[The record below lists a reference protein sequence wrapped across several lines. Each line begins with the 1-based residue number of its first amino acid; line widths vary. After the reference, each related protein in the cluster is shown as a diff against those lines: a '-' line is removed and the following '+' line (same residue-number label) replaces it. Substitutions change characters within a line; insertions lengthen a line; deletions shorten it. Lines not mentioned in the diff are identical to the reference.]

1 MRWHTWRGRRAHS
14 GKWLPRSQ
22 QYRSRLA
29 NEGIAV
35 SMSRKGNCWGNAVA
49 ESFFASL
56 KNELIYRRSWTSR
69 LELRSVLF
77 EYLEIFCNRRRLHS
91 FLDYKTQPSYEQGS
105 AAAA

>member
-56 KNELIYRRSWTSR
+56 KNELIYRRSWTLVLSFVR
-69 LELRSVLF
+69 L
-77 EYLEIFCNRRRLHS
+77 
-91 FLDYKTQPSYEQGS
+91 FLSTSKSSTIVDDFTLS
-105 AAAA
+105 